1 MKEQSYVDALKGT
14 APTGAPTWKSARAFY
29 LEVIRKEGEQVKA
42 ELAAVREE
50 RDEYAECFEEFKDL
64 AYDAR
69 DELASTADELAIV
82 KGWYRK
88 KIAEH
93 ADARDELAAARAEL
107 RARDEAIA
115 DFDERARWRLAQKP
129 YTGIGEP

>member
-50 RDEYAECFEEFKDL
+50 RDEYAECFEKFKEE
-64 AYDAR
+64 AYAVQYKLDAVQYKL
-69 DELASTADELAIV
+69 D
-82 KGWYRK
+82 
-88 KIAEH
+88 
-93 ADARDELAAARAEL
+93 AARAEL

-115 DFDERARWRLAQKP
+115 DSDQRARWRLAQKP